1 MRGYDGK
8 SNSYTEIVGFYL
20 SIKMNSTKS
29 FNHNTTV
36 IDNQKVEST
45 DEPLRKG
52 QR

>member
-1 MRGYDGK
+1 MRGNDGK

-20 SIKMNSTKS
+20 SIKNELDES

-36 IDNQKVEST
+36 IDSQKVEST